1 LLRSV
6 ADETGNTDSW
16 DDMRSRTWDNP
27 DASLEG
33 LLASLGAA
41 RKPVAEQ
48 QAALKNWLHS
58 AAARPAPA
66 KLLSAVRRFLA
77 VSDGL

>member
-1 LLRSV
+1 MSED
-6 ADETGNTDSW
+6 AGNTDSW

-41 RKPVAEQ
+41 RRPIAEQ
-48 QAALKNWLHS
+48 QAALRHWLHS
-58 AAARPAPA
+58 APARPAPEQ
-66 KLLSAVRRFLA
+66 LLTAVRKFLA
-77 VSDGL
+77 VSSG

>member
-1 LLRSV
+1 M
-6 ADETGNTDSW
+6 ADGNSPDFTDSW

-41 RKPVAEQ
+41 RKPIAAQ
-48 QAALKNWLHS
+48 QDALKQWLHS
-58 AAARPAPA
+58 APARPAPD
-66 KLLSAVRRFLA
+66 KLLAEVRKFLA
-77 VSDGL
+77 VSSG

>member
-1 LLRSV
+1 MSEEP
-6 ADETGNTDSW
+6 DFTDSW

-33 LLASLGAA
+33 LMATLGVA
-41 RKPVAEQ
+41 RSAHVVQ
-48 QAALKNWLHS
+48 QAALRIWLHS

-66 KLLSAVRRFLA
+66 KLTAAVRKFLA
-77 VSDGL
+77 VDGG

>member
-1 LLRSV
+1 VSRV
-6 ADETGNTDSW
+6 ADEPEFTDSW
-16 DDMRSRTWDNP
+16 DDMRARTWDNP

-41 RKPVAEQ
+41 RRPLAEQ
-48 QAALKNWLHS
+48 QAALRSWLHS

-66 KLLSAVRRFLA
+66 RLLTAARRFLA
-77 VSDGL
+77 VDGG